1 MLLEKCKG
9 NLIVISGPSGC
20 GKGTIA
26 KKLKSINPN
35 IWYSVSMTTRTMRPS
50 EK

>member
-1 MLLEKCKG
+1 MLLEKCKN